1 MNSRLSTSRD
11 GGKKER
17 GVLYSATKLLLYTAG
32 RREVTFVNGRVSGSM
47 VLMTNQLSIWKHRRI
62 NPIL

>member
-32 RREVTFVNGRVSGSM
+32 RREVTFVNGSSGYRV
-47 VLMTNQLSIWKHRRI
+47 LWF
-62 NPIL
+62 

>member
-11 GGKKER
+11 VGKKER

-32 RREVTFVNGRVSGSM
+32 RREVTFVNGSSGYRV
-47 VLMTNQLSIWKHRRI
+47 LWF
-62 NPIL
+62 